1 MPGGGRVVAL
11 AVNGTIAATGR
22 TFSLE
27 GTPNVEN
34 FELMVPESAFRP
46 GANGAR
52 VFEIVPGSGGPALR
66 PL

>member
-1 MPGGGRVVAL
+1 MVAL
-11 AVNGTIAATGR
+11 GLNGDVVATGR

-46 GANGAR
+46 GRTAPGLRDRAR
-52 VFEIVPGSGGPALR
+52 HGRPALR

>member
-1 MPGGGRVVAL
+1 M
-11 AVNGTIAATGR
+11 NGTIAATGR

-46 GANGAR
+46 GANTL
-52 VFEIVPGSGGPALR
+52 GSSRSCPAAVPALR